1 MHPEEIYTVTTL
13 KTGRKGVAAKPS
25 PPAAPF
31 PLPFTQ
37 NFDQENISAPPAYW
51 YLLRAISYSER
62 LPVQMF

>member
-1 MHPEEIYTVTTL
+1 VHPEEIYTVTTL
-13 KTGRKGVAAKPS
+13 KTGRKGVAAK

-51 YLLRAISYSER
+51 YHPCPRNKLL
-62 LPVQMF
+62 